1 MLERGKL
8 VTMRSLVPFVVLLS
22 GSIATAQVSWRG
34 DFETGNTSQF
44 NYLLNPTIMGR
55 TYTSVVQDVV
65 AGGRYAARI
74 ELHDD
79 ARWSNGLRRVEVQH
93 APQASRTASGATLFF
108 AWSFRVPQ
116 ALPTSPEQTI
126 GYFESNTSYQQLMAF
141 AVIGTDLRFSTN
153 RPMWRAHW
161 TGRGVV
167 TPNVWH
173 RVAVRVL
180 WSTDPLVGTVDVWFD
195 GVQVVTGAHAAT
207 LADANS
213 AFVQMGLLRGNMNF
227 TDVPVIYL
235 DEALEGSSLD
245 AVQGLGLDG
254 GVMMPVDAGV
264 PVMDAGA
271 RDGGRPDAGGPLDAG
286 AEVDAGLVV
295 VDAGSEPDA
304 GVPTSA
310 DAGSSPDGG
319 TTPGDDVPSGC
330 SCGLTGGELS
340 LVLLALVGLRV
351 RRR

>member
-1 MLERGKL
+1 MRHL
-8 VTMRSLVPFVVLLS
+8 VLFVVLLG

-34 DFETGNTSQF
+34 DFETGNTSQ
-44 NYLLNPTIMGR
+44 YDSLLNPTIMGR
-55 TYTSVVQDVV
+55 TYTTVVQDVV

-79 ARWSNGLRRVEVQH
+79 ARWSNGLRRVEVH
-93 APQASRTASGATLFF
+93 HSPQASRTAAGSTLFF

-141 AVIGTDLRFSTN
+141 AVIGADLRFSTN
-153 RPMWRAHW
+153 RPTWRAHW

-180 WSTDPLVGTVDVWFD
+180 WSTDPQVGTVDVWFD
-195 GVQVVTGAHAAT
+195 GAQVVTGAHAAT
-207 LADANS
+207 LADANP
-213 AFVQMGLLRGNMNF
+213 AFAQMGLLRGNVNF

-235 DEALEGSSLD
+235 DEALEGSSLE

-254 GVMMPVDAGV
+254 GVAMPVDAGV
-264 PVMDAGA
+264 TMRDAGTPRDAGTSDAGA
-271 RDGGRPDAGGPLDAG
+271 SPDAG
-286 AEVDAGLVV
+286 AELDAGVS
-295 VDAGSEPDA
+295 VDAGSSVDA
-304 GVPTSA
+304 GTTPVA
-310 DAGSSPDGG
+310 DAGSADGG
-319 TTPGDDVPSGC
+319 TPEGSDVTPGC

-340 LVLLALVGLRV
+340 FVMLAFVGARLS
-351 RRR
+351 RRRD